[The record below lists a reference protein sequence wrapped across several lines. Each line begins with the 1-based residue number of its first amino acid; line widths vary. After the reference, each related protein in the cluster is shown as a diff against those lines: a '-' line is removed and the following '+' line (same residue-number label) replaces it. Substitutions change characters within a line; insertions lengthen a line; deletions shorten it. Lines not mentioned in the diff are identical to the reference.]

1 GSVLGTALGLSA
13 AYYLQET
20 GLDFGSAVQGGSM
33 MMPTVFRAHIGAQTF
48 YIGFIPGLF
57 SMVLGNA
64 LSGLGIYRRK
74 TAELFKELSV

>member
-1 GSVLGTALGLSA
+1 
-13 AYYLQET
+13 
-20 GLDFGSAVQGGSM
+20 M
-33 MMPTVFRAHIGAQTF
+33 MMPTVFRAHIGAQAF

-64 LSGLGIYRRK
+64 LSGLGIYKRK